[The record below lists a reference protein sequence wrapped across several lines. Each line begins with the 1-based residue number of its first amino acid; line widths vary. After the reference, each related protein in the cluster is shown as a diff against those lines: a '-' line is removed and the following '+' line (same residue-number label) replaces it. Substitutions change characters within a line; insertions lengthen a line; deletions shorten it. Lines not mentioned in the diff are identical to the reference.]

1 MHHVQRLTRDLGTLL
16 AQSVEPELQRAG
28 VKHTPVLQEAGQP
41 VARHAS
47 IPS

>member
-28 VKHTPVLQEAGQP
+28 VKEEVAP
-41 VARHAS
+41 VAVELR
-47 IPS
+47 